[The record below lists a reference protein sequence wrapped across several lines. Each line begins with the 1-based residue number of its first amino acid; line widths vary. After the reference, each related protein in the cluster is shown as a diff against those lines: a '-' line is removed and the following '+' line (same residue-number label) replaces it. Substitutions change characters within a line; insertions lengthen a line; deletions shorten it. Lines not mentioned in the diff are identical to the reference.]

1 VNVFDDV
8 DPLRALAFPFEQY
21 PENGLVC
28 SCGRP
33 QRVTSDGPICKLGHR
48 EVGGQLCS
56 ACGKWT
62 LGGCC
67 EERPAPKPIVEAG
80 ALQASAVGS
89 GAVKPS
95 AAERTIPLF
104 QESPKQELPKQ
115 TIQSVLKPKLR
126 VSHSELHTFHVCP
139 RKWHYAYVLRREAR
153 ATAEAL
159 LVGRRVEV
167 PVKDL
172 LVGVPPKLDDLKV
185 EERALVQAYA
195 LRWKG
200 SELEITDV
208 NVPFEVDV
216 HGIVVVGEIDAVG
229 WQHKR
234 RVLMDTKTTSE
245 DISAGSPYWRR
256 ITHAD
261 PQVTTYLLAARVLG
275 WEAAFMVWD
284 VLRKT
289 QLERHLAT
297 PAEKRKYTKPTKAEP
312 TPRLYAN
319 QREAD
324 ETDAEFEVRVLED
337 IEKRPDWY
345 FARNT
350 IVRYEGEHE
359 AHVRDLKGT
368 VHLMQV
374 VRDMD
379 EPPRNVHSCFQY
391 GSECPYFSVCTGEAK
406 ITDDTRFQE
415 RKHRPVPA
423 VAEAGRVDE
432 QNPA

>member
-1 VNVFDDV
+1 MSNPFDDV

-48 EVGGQLCS
+48 EPERKKIEELIAASSLGTPEAVAVRQLVP
-56 ACGKWT
+56 
-62 LGGCC
+62 
-67 EERPAPKPIVEAG
+67 PAIVEAVLKR
-80 ALQASAVGS
+80 ADELERV
-89 GAVKPS
+89 
-95 AAERTIPLF
+95 AAR
-104 QESPKQELPKQ
+104 QV
-115 TIQSVLKPKLR
+115 QSVLKPKLR

-216 HGIVVVGEIDAVG
+216 QGIVVVGEIDAVG

-284 VLRKT
+284 VIRKT
-289 QLERHLAT
+289 QLERYLAT
-297 PAEKRKYTKPTKAEP
+297 PTEKRKYTKPTKAEP

-319 QREAD
+319 QREVD

-415 RKHRPVPA
+415 RKRRPVPA
-423 VAEAGRVDE
+423 APEARRVDE